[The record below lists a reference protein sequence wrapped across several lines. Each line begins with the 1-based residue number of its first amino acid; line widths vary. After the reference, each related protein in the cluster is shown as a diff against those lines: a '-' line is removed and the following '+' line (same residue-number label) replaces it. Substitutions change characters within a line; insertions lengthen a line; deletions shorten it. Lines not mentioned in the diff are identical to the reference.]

1 MQWFF
6 TKQLQESFCDTL
18 VYCFYTSLNQG
29 SRAHGGLGDLMQ
41 KKSWEK
47 SIATWFNRFIF
58 SMIYYILII
67 ILILNIVFGIIID
80 NFREQRVEMITK
92 QFDAKNIC
100 FICGGLKDDF
110 EKEGINFQNHRQ
122 NDHYFWN
129 YVYYLIGLKFSNI
142 QDLNAANSYAYEK
155 ILNKDISFF
164 PDYES
169 TKTRQ

>member
-1 MQWFF
+1 
-6 TKQLQESFCDTL
+6 
-18 VYCFYTSLNQG
+18 
-29 SRAHGGLGDLMQ
+29 
-41 KKSWEK
+41 
-47 SIATWFNRFIF
+47 
-58 SMIYYILII
+58 MIYYILII